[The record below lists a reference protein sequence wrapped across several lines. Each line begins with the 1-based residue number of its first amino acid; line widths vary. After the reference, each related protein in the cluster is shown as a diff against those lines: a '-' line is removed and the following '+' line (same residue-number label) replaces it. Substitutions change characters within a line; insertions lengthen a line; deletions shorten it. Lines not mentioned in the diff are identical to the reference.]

1 MSKIFHKSIIFI
13 ILATFISG
21 CARDLSSN
29 VYSSDSTLSLTL
41 EGEVVSVRPIKVKE
55 SERLSDNAGG
65 MAAGGIAGGVLG
77 STVGQGGG
85 TTAAIVGGAI
95 AGAVVG
101 TILQDK
107 LGESKGYEYLI
118 KVDTSKIK
126 SNYYEGS
133 TAMRNVISSA
143 VTSGLIT
150 VVQGTDI
157 VIREGQKV
165 YVIFS
170 DKRTRIIPA
179 NR

>member
-55 SERLSDNAGG
+55 SERLSDN
-65 MAAGGIAGGVLG
+65 AGGIAGGVLG

-157 VIREGQKV
+157 VLREGQKV

-179 NR
+179 K

>member
-21 CARDLSSN
+21 CASDLSSN

-55 SERLSDNAGG
+55 SERLSDN
-65 MAAGGIAGGVLG
+65 AGGIAGGVLG

-157 VIREGQKV
+157 VLREGQKV

-179 NR
+179 K